1 MSSGKNSKSNEGEEG
16 SLDSLG
22 NKASYIRCVD
32 IIGNVNKG
40 RSLSIESKNE
50 GGWN

>member
-16 SLDSLG
+16 SLESLG
-22 NKASYIRCVD
+22 NQVNPIRCVD
-32 IIGNVNKG
+32 IIGNMNKG